1 MSSAAQVLANQAN
14 AQLSTGPVSVEGKAR
29 SAQNARRHGFTARHV
44 NITPDDRAEF
54 TELET
59 ALRLRTRPADC
70 LEEEIFHR
78 ILTHTWNLRRIEAFE
93 SLILAETNPLA
104 ESDPFAGKLERYAR
118 YRRDLE
124 RGLYRAMKE
133 LSKLQTERVAL
144 LQQHAAV
151 VQGISEGAPLAEI
164 THLTKNTGDFF
175 NVDNYSEARLAQ
187 ARLTKGVDHVVEINQ
202 EALAEFEANEAEQNE
217 ADLAADEAQMPI
229 LRYMQSRK

>member
-14 AQLSTGPVSVEGKAR
+14 AQLSTGPVSFDGKAR
-29 SAQNARRHGFTARHV
+29 SAQNARRHGLTARHL
-44 NITPDDRAEF
+44 NITFEDRAEF
-54 TELET
+54 TELEA

-70 LEEEIFHR
+70 FEEEIFHR
-78 ILTHTWNLRRIEAFE
+78 ILTHTWNLRRIETFE

-104 ESDPFAGKLERYAR
+104 ESDPYAAKLERYAR

-151 VQGISEGAPLAEI
+151 VQGITEGAPLAEI
-164 THLTKNTGDFF
+164 TRLTKNTGDFF
-175 NVDNYSEARLAQ
+175 NVDNYSEARLVQ
-187 ARLTKGVDHVVEINQ
+187 ARLTKGIDHVIEINQ
-202 EALAEFEANEAEQNE
+202 DALAEFETHEAEQNE
-217 ADLAADEAQMPI
+217 ADLAAAEDGMPI
-229 LRYMQSRK
+229 LRYMESRQ

>member
-14 AQLSTGPVSVEGKAR
+14 AQLSTGPVSVQGKAR
-29 SAQNARRHGFTARHV
+29 SAQNARRHGFTAQHL
-44 NITPDDRAEF
+44 NITPEDRAEF
-54 TELET
+54 TELEG

-78 ILTHTWNLRRIEAFE
+78 ILTHTWNLRRIETFE
-93 SLILAETNPLA
+93 CLILAETNPLA
-104 ESDPFAGKLERYAR
+104 ETDPYAPKLERYAR

-144 LQQHAAV
+144 LQQHASV
-151 VQGISEGAPLAEI
+151 VQGVSEGAPLAEI
-164 THLTKNTGDFF
+164 TRLTTDTGAFF
-175 NVDNYSEARLAQ
+175 DIDHYTEGRLAQ
-187 ARLTKGVDHVVEINQ
+187 DRLTKGIDHVIEINQ

-217 ADLAADEAQMPI
+217 ADQAAEEAGIPI
-229 LRYMQSRK
+229 LRYMQTRK

>member
-14 AQLSTGPVSVEGKAR
+14 AQLSTGPVSIDGKAR
-29 SAQNARRHGFTARHV
+29 SAQNARRHGFSARHL
-44 NITPDDRAEF
+44 NITLEDRAEF
-54 TELET
+54 TELEA

-78 ILTHTWNLRRIEAFE
+78 ILTHTWNLRRIETFE

-104 ESDPFAGKLERYAR
+104 ETDPYAPKLGSYAR

-151 VQGISEGAPLAEI
+151 VQGITEGAPFAEI
-164 THLTKNTGDFF
+164 TRLTKATGDFL

-187 ARLTKGVDHVVEINQ
+187 ARLAQGIDHVIEINQ
-202 EALAEFEANEAEQNE
+202 EALAEFEADESEQNE
-217 ADLAADEAQMPI
+217 ADLAAEEAGMP
-229 LRYMQSRK
+229 LVRYTESQQ